1 MYMGIFAFFFSPKP
15 AENKKITVGGDLRL
29 AVIAGTFRAFLQFI
43 LLFCGGGPILTQAHL
58 EPLGWS
64 PIFVPTACP

>member
-1 MYMGIFAFFFSPKP
+1 MYMGIFAFVFPKS
-15 AENKKITVGGDLRL
+15 AENKKINAGGDLRL

-64 PIFVPTACP
+64 LIFVSTACP